1 VIRLYTQCPECSTV
15 FRVTADTLRSAQ
27 GRVRC
32 GICSAGFNAIEN
44 LSEHPVPRAS
54 ADWPEEDTITVEEL
68 PGNEFI
74 ELSGATGEEDD
85 ESAAEDLATDLD
97 GPAAEASPPDGQ
109 DEFDAIPDAA
119 LEFHGS
125 PADLERLFVDAV
137 PSRPEATPAPDGA
150 AGQDAELERAIE
162 EVAAGD
168 FSGIEV
174 SESELPWPGAG
185 DDPFGS
191 PHPGLIASVLAFPA
205 APPAPPG
212 SEAEGGEET
221 PPAVEEAGQRA
232 DDLDSTD
239 EYPVLVLDEAEHAEA
254 VTAPDES
261 TAAGETAAAPGVTAD
276 SSGETA
282 PAAGEPDAMPLLLIP
297 EQLRRD
303 AALTAAE
310 ELSAPADFEPA
321 SGPRRWPLAV
331 GIALLAIALAA
342 QAAHHWREDL
352 SRNPALGPWLLR
364 AYGALGLDAPAPV
377 DLAAFELRQLGAASE
392 PNQAGRIKVRA
403 SIVNR
408 ASFAQPYPVL
418 RLSLQD
424 RFGATIGSRELLP
437 EQYMPGGESSAAA
450 LLGPAQ
456 RADAE
461 IVFVDPGRDAVGF
474 ELDVCV
480 AQAAGLRCSA
490 DLPQQRP

>member
-1 VIRLYTQCPECSTV
+1 LYTQCPECSTV
-15 FRVTADTLRSAQ
+15 FRVTADMLRAAQ

-32 GICSAGFNAIEN
+32 GICSTGFNAIEN
-44 LSEHPVPRAS
+44 LSEHPVPRAAAEWP
-54 ADWPEEDTITVEEL
+54 ADDTITVEEL

-74 ELSGATGEEDD
+74 ELSGATGTDDD
-85 ESAAEDLATDLD
+85 EAVAADLASCADDGAAETTP
-97 GPAAEASPPDGQ
+97 PAVE

-125 PADLERLFVDAV
+125 PADLERLFVDAA
-137 PSRPEATPAPDGA
+137 PSRPEATSASADA
-150 AGQDAELERAIE
+150 ATGDAELGRAID
-162 EVAAGD
+162 EVAAAD

-174 SESELPWPGAG
+174 SESELPWPEAG
-185 DDPFGS
+185 DDPFGAS
-191 PHPGLIASVLAFPA
+191 HPGLIASALALPA
-205 APPAPPG
+205 AAPSPVA
-212 SEAEGGEET
+212 EAAEGIRET
-221 PPAVEEAGQRA
+221 PPAVEGDEPRA
-232 DDLDSTD
+232 DDLDRTD
-239 EYPVLVLDEAEHAEA
+239 EYPVLVLDEADAGEA
-254 VTAPDES
+254 SAAPDE
-261 TAAGETAAAPGVTAD
+261 APAGEETAAAPDRTEGGSRDTAQA
-276 SSGETA
+276 G
-282 PAAGEPDAMPLLLIP
+282 GEPDAMPLLLIP

-303 AALTAAE
+303 AALSAAE
-310 ELSAPADFEPA
+310 ELAAPADFEQPA
-321 SGPRRWPLAV
+321 GPRRWPLVA
-331 GIALLAIALAA
+331 GIALLAIALVA
-342 QAAHHWREDL
+342 QAAHYWRQDL
-352 SRNPALGPWLLR
+352 ARNPAFGPWLLR

-377 DLAAFELRQLGAASE
+377 DLSAFELRQLGAASE

-408 ASFAQPYPVL
+408 APFAQPYPVL

-437 EQYMPGGESSAAA
+437 AEYMPGGEANASA